1 MADLEVK
8 KSVNYHGVVELGET
22 GSFGDKIKGM
32 FVKTMPA
39 PASTTLTD
47 EQIDQIIGGVFMQGT
62 FLGYTN
68 PVFFP
73 VASNFETYHYGLMIA
88 PVINLGTQLAIYG
101 INKTTKVIT
110 RVGPYQS
117 IANDGRMNAQIS
129 AINNK
134 PFPAFPASSTGSYI
148 NKYVNGTWDWSLE
161 APTPNIVSLNLE
173 TILAGTDVNFSCS
186 GSGTSESPYI
196 IMPKANIPHRYNR
209 YQLTANTEPAN
220 DVYITLQANGLEKC
234 QVEVTHSVAFTTHHY
249 YVTVLDNNGNPRVRI
264 SSANTISRAIWD
276 VSGTKFIITLDVNG
290 DNVYYA
296 TSIA

>member
-32 FVKTMPA
+32 FVKTMVA
-39 PASTTLTD
+39 PSSTTLTD
-47 EQIDQIIGGVFMQGT
+47 EQIDQIIGGVFIQGT
-62 FLGYTN
+62 FLGGTN
-68 PVFFP
+68 PVLLP
-73 VASNFETYHYGLMIA
+73 ATTTDATYYYGLLFIA
-88 PVINLGTQLAIYG
+88 IEANGSQLGMYR
-101 INKTTKVIT
+101 INKTTKEIIKLALFQT
-110 RVGPYQS
+110 FTISGE
-117 IANDGRMNAQIS
+117 MNAKIV

-134 PFPAFPASSTGSYI
+134 AYPANPSNTGTFI
-148 NKYVNGTWDWSLE
+148 NKMIDGTWTWSLE
-161 APTPNIVSLNLE
+161 APTPNVVSLNLE

-220 DVYITLQANGLEKC
+220 DIYITLQANGLEKC
-234 QVEVTHSVAFTTHHY
+234 QVKVTHSVAFTTHHY
-249 YVTVLDNNGNPRVRI
+249 YVTVLDNNGNARVRV